1 MRRASLLA
9 LLTLLL
15 ATACG
20 GGGGG
25 PRLTKEEWASKA
37 DAICGKYNQQVKA
50 LDNPS
55 NLQDLAD
62 VADKTIPILDNA
74 IRDVGKLRPPE
85 NEQDTV
91 DQWFDEVEKLQDDL
105 EEIRDRAEDDDMEGV
120 QAVVP
125 QAQQHNTRSN
135 EIATELGMTVC
146 NKD

>member
-15 ATACG
+15 VTACG
-20 GGGGG
+20 GGAGGK
-25 PRLTKEEWASKA
+25 RLTKDEYASKS

-55 NLQDLAD
+55 NLKELAS
-62 VADKTIPILDNA
+62 VADKTIPILRNT
-74 IRDVGKLRPPE
+74 IRDLRKLRPPK

-91 DQWFDEVEKLQDDL
+91 DQWLNEVGKLEDDL
-105 EEIRDRAEDDDMEGV
+105 TEIRDKAKENDMRGV

-125 QAQQHNTRSN
+125 KAEEHNTNSN
-135 EIATELGMTVC
+135 KLATELGMQVC
-146 NKD
+146 NSD